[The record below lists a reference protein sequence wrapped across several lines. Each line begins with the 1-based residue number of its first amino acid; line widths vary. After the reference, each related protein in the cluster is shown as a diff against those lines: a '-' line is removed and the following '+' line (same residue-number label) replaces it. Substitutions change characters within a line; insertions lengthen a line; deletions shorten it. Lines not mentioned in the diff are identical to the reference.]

1 MLRLFNRA
9 FKRSGIKLEYSK
21 GFNPHPRISF
31 AQPLSLGYTSL
42 GELLEFQTEE
52 SFETPVIA
60 EKLGRELPR
69 GIAVMEC
76 VKISETVKSLAS
88 RVTHAEYIIKISP
101 ENCGGEVSGT
111 AEATETKEAQEGSE
125 TKDAT
130 ETTESKE
137 ATEAKKAKDATETTK
152 TTEAKEEIE
161 TPEVSEATEGKESTA
176 AAKTYG
182 AEELSRKAE
191 DFMRLNEIKVSKK
204 AKKRSGKKRNGGAE
218 NFAGEVEID
227 IRPMI
232 EYLTVNTDGN
242 NIFMSTKIAAGS
254 EKNLS
259 PALLQKA
266 FCEFAGLEVMP
277 ENIEI
282 MRTELFLKT

>member
-1 MLRLFNRA
+1 LPRYKLTFTKEGYIRYTSHLDMLRLFNRA

-76 VKISETVKSLAS
+76 VKISETGKSLAS

-101 ENCGGEVSGT
+101 ESCGGEVSET
-111 AEATETKEAQEGSE
+111 TETTEAAEATET
-125 TKDAT
+125 T
-130 ETTESKE
+130 
-137 ATEAKKAKDATETTK
+137 KAKE
-152 TTEAKEEIE
+152 
-161 TPEVSEATEGKESTA
+161 

-182 AEELSRKAE
+182 TEELSDRAE
-191 DFMRLNEIKVSKK
+191 DFMRMNEIKVSKK
-204 AKKRSGKKRNGGAE
+204 TKKRSGKKRNDGAK
-218 NFAGEVEID
+218 NSAGEVEIN

-254 EKNLS
+254 ENNLS

-266 FCEFAGLEVMP
+266 FCEFAGLDVMP

>member
-111 AEATETKEAQEGSE
+111 ADATEATETKEAQEGSE
-125 TKDAT
+125 TTDAT
-130 ETTESKE
+130 ETTE
-137 ATEAKKAKDATETTK
+137 
-152 TTEAKEEIE
+152 
-161 TPEVSEATEGKESTA
+161 VSEVTEGKESTA
-176 AAKTYG
+176 AKTYE
-182 AEELSRKAE
+182 AEELSGKAE

>member
-1 MLRLFNRA
+1 MPRYKLTFTKEGYIRYTSHLDMLRLFNRA

-52 SFETPVIA
+52 SFETLVIA

-76 VKISETVKSLAS
+76 VKISETGKSLAS

-101 ENCGGEVSGT
+101 ESCGGEVSET
-111 AEATETKEAQEGSE
+111 TDATETKEA
-125 TKDAT
+125 
-130 ETTESKE
+130 KE
-137 ATEAKKAKDATETTK
+137 ATEATETKDAADATETK
-152 TTEAKEEIE
+152 DAKD
-161 TPEVSEATEGKESTA
+161 

-182 AEELSRKAE
+182 TEELSDRAE
-191 DFMRLNEIKVSKK
+191 DFMRMNEIKVNKK
-204 AKKRSGKKRNGGAE
+204 TKKRSGKKRNDGAK
-218 NFAGEVEID
+218 NSAGEVEIN

-232 EYLTVNTDGN
+232 EHLTINTDGN

-254 EKNLS
+254 EHNLS

-266 FCEFAGLEVMP
+266 FCEFAGLDVMP

>member
-1 MLRLFNRA
+1 MPRYKLTFTKEGYIRYTSHLDMLRLFNRA

-76 VKISETVKSLAS
+76 VKISETGKSLAS

-101 ENCGGEVSGT
+101 ESCGGEVS
-111 AEATETKEAQEGSE
+111 ET
-125 TKDAT
+125 T
-130 ETTESKE
+130 ETTET
-137 ATEAKKAKDATETTK
+137 TEATETTK
-152 TTEAKEEIE
+152 AKE
-161 TPEVSEATEGKESTA
+161 

-182 AEELSRKAE
+182 TEELSDRAE
-191 DFMRLNEIKVSKK
+191 DFMRMNEIKVSKK
-204 AKKRSGKKRNGGAE
+204 TKKRSAKKRNDGAK
-218 NFAGEVEID
+218 NSAGEVEIN

-254 EKNLS
+254 ENNLS

-266 FCEFAGLEVMP
+266 FCEFAGLDVMP

>member
-76 VKISETVKSLAS
+76 VKISETGKSLAS

-101 ENCGGEVSGT
+101 ESCGGEVSET
-111 AEATETKEAQEGSE
+111 TETTEAAEATET
-125 TKDAT
+125 T
-130 ETTESKE
+130 
-137 ATEAKKAKDATETTK
+137 KAKE
-152 TTEAKEEIE
+152 
-161 TPEVSEATEGKESTA
+161 

-182 AEELSRKAE
+182 TEELSDRAE
-191 DFMRLNEIKVSKK
+191 DFMRMNEIKVSKK
-204 AKKRSGKKRNGGAE
+204 TKKRSGKKRNDGAK
-218 NFAGEVEID
+218 NSAGEVEIN

-232 EYLTVNTDGN
+232 VYLTVNTDGN

-254 EKNLS
+254 ENNLS

-266 FCEFAGLEVMP
+266 FCEFAGLDVMP

>member
-1 MLRLFNRA
+1 M
-9 FKRSGIKLEYSK
+9 
-21 GFNPHPRISF
+21 
-31 AQPLSLGYTSL
+31 
-42 GELLEFQTEE
+42 
-52 SFETPVIA
+52 IA

-76 VKISETVKSLAS
+76 VKISETGKSLAS

-101 ENCGGEVSGT
+101 ESCGGEVSET
-111 AEATETKEAQEGSE
+111 TEAAEATET
-125 TKDAT
+125 T
-130 ETTESKE
+130 
-137 ATEAKKAKDATETTK
+137 KAKE
-152 TTEAKEEIE
+152 
-161 TPEVSEATEGKESTA
+161 

-182 AEELSRKAE
+182 TEELSDRAE
-191 DFMRLNEIKVSKK
+191 DFMRMNEIKVSKK
-204 AKKRSGKKRNGGAE
+204 TKKRSGKKRNDGAK
-218 NFAGEVEID
+218 NSAGEVEIN

-254 EKNLS
+254 ENNLS

-266 FCEFAGLEVMP
+266 FCEFAGLDVMP